1 MTSISAGAGSGR
13 AKSEGEVLPEERLPA
28 AQMVVVGLQ
37 HVVAMFGAT
46 VLAPILTGFD
56 PNVAVLFSGVGTLI
70 FFIAVAGKVPS
81 YLGSSFSF
89 IAVIIAATGYSGQG
103 PNANLGVALGGI
115 VAAGAL
121 YAAIGLAVALAGHRW
136 IEWLMPPVV
145 TGAVVA
151 VIGLNLAPIAVKSA
165 SGGALESAI
174 ALLTVTAVGATAV
187 FAPRAWRRIS
197 ILVGGG
203 AAYAGYCVLANGFG
217 IGAPI
222 DFARITAAAWLGLP
236 NFSLPA
242 FDAGAVALIAPVAV
256 ILVAENLGHVKAV
269 SVMTGRNLDPYL
281 GRAFIGDG
289 IATMVAGCGGGTG
302 VTTYAEN
309 IGVMAVTKIYSS
321 QVFVV
326 AALFAIVLGFSPKF
340 GALILSIPR
349 PVIGGL
355 SILLFGLIAAT
366 AARIWVENKVDF
378 SRPGSLVTVGTA
390 VVLGAGNLAIDIG
403 GFTLGGIG
411 TATFGAIILNQ
422 LLGTRRRE
430 ATRAR
435 PGSAWATH
443 AELARAAQ
451 LTTMEE
457 AAASIA
463 HEIKQP
469 LTAIIMHGNAGARW
483 LANAP
488 PGIEEAMAALKH
500 IVADG
505 HRATQVIDSMRAMF
519 RKDGGQNA
527 ELLDLND
534 VVRDVIALLRE
545 ELDAQNVTVR
555 LELAGGLPQVWGD
568 RIQLQQ
574 VVLNLVTN
582 AVEAMSALREGARV
596 LQVTTGLESPESVV
610 MAISDSGTGID
621 RENVERIF
629 DPFFTTKL
637 RGMGMG
643 LSICRSIVE
652 THDGRLWVSPGTPH
666 GSVFHVRLPS
676 AAGCPNP
683 SGS

>member
-1 MTSISAGAGSGR
+1 LVKGFARTPPGGQAET
-13 AKSEGEVLPEERLPA
+13 EGVVLPEERLPA
-28 AQMVVVGLQ
+28 AHMIVVGAQ

-56 PNVAVLFSGVGTLI
+56 PNVAVLFSGIGTLI
-70 FFIAVAGKVPS
+70 FFIAVGGKVPS

-89 IAVIIAATGYSGQG
+89 IAVIIAATAYPGQG
-103 PNANLGVALGGI
+103 PNPNLSVALGGI

-121 YAAIGLAVALAGHRW
+121 YTAIGLAVALGGHGWVER
-136 IEWLMPPVV
+136 LMPPVV

-151 VIGLNLAPIAVKSA
+151 VIGLNLAPIAIKSA
-165 SGGALESAI
+165 SGGTFSTAVALF
-174 ALLTVTAVGATAV
+174 TVAAVGATAV
-187 FAPRAWRRIS
+187 YAPRAWRRVS

-203 AAYAGYCVLANGFG
+203 AGYAGYCVLANGFG
-217 IGAPI
+217 IGTPI
-222 DFARITAAAWLGLP
+222 DFGRIGAAAWLGMP
-236 NFSLPA
+236 HFSLPE
-242 FDAGAVALIAPVAV
+242 FDGKAMALIAPVAI

-289 IATMVAGCGGGTG
+289 IATIVAGCGGGTG

-321 QVFVV
+321 LVFVV

-378 SRPGSLVTVGTA
+378 SKAGNLVTVGA
-390 VVLGAGNLAIDIG
+390 SLVIGAGDLAIDLG

-411 TATFGAIILNQ
+411 AATFGAIILNQ
-422 LLGTRRRE
+422 LLGPRLRD
-430 ATRAR
+430 AARAR
-435 PGSAWATH
+435 TGAAWTTH

-451 LTTMEE
+451 VTTMEE
-457 AAASIA
+457 VAASIA

-483 LANAP
+483 LGNAP
-488 PGIEEAMAALKH
+488 PGVDEAMAALKH

-505 HRATQVIDSMRAMF
+505 HRASQIIDSMRAMF
-519 RKDGGQNA
+519 RKDGGERA
-527 ELLDLND
+527 EYDLNEI
-534 VVRDVIALLRE
+534 VRDVLALLRD
-545 ELDAQNVTVR
+545 ELDAKGVTVR
-555 LELAGGLPQVWGD
+555 LELAEDLRHVWVD

-574 VVLNLVTN
+574 VVLNLVNN
-582 AVEAMSALREGARV
+582 AIEAMASVPDRAHV
-596 LQVTTGLESPESVV
+596 LQVTTAVIAPEHVV
-610 MAISDSGTGID
+610 MNVADSGVGID
-621 RENVERIF
+621 AKTAERMF

-652 THDGRLWVSPGTPH
+652 SHGGRLWTSPGTPH
-666 GSVFHVRLPS
+666 GSVFHVRLPN
-676 AAGCPNP
+676 AAASRQP
-683 SGS
+683 